1 LIGSADLDGANSR
14 IVLSSPEMLKHP
26 FSITLFGDW
35 MYWSDW
41 DRNAIFQA
49 DKFNGQRASLVAN
62 SSMIPMVIH
71 VYHPY
76 RQPEAQNHCLPLNGR
91 CSHVCLP
98 APQLTANSAKTSCAC
113 PRGLRL
119 DNDNLNCI
127 HDHSFDP
134 VVRDDNGDD
143 EPSAS
148 SARSKVKSR
157 VRNEH
162 NQGFLAGVAI
172 GAAAGALVLL
182 AILGMALYR
191 KFWCKSL
198 HSINFDNPV
207 YRKSAEEA
215 VNLERDPSSVSMT
228 STVTTSNMS
237 ASSSVVVGAK
247 RSYTSNTLAT
257 DVSEEMEVE
266 PLNCEDPNDM
276 V

>member
-1 LIGSADLDGANSR
+1 MFFAD
-14 IVLSSPEMLKHP
+14 
-26 FSITLFGDW
+26 
-35 MYWSDW
+35 
-41 DRNAIFQA
+41 
-49 DKFNGQRASLVAN
+49 
-62 SSMIPMVIH
+62 
-71 VYHPY
+71 
-76 RQPEAQNHCLPLNGR
+76 
-91 CSHVCLP
+91 
-98 APQLTANSAKTSCAC
+98 
-113 PRGLRL
+113 
-119 DNDNLNCI
+119 
-127 HDHSFDP
+127 SFDP

-257 DVSEEMEVE
+257 DVSEVRSLIKSFVIIHPTDSKVE
-266 PLNCEDPNDM
+266 YIYTGNSITRSLDITGVKRKQGLSVFSLPVQL
-276 V
+276 